1 MEAETDLRPLRVL
14 RMFSIPKREDTCNED
29 RACVSDDGA
38 VCAVSDGASVSFDSG
53 PWAEILARRFVNN
66 QDISKLWI
74 EAAIQEYRSA
84 YDRETMSW
92 AYQAA
97 FDRGSFATLLGI
109 VCASDGR
116 GVKAFAFGDTLL
128 AFTDSGKVVR
138 TLPYVQPDEFDQ
150 SPRLISTN
158 PLENNSVDDEALSDS
173 WHELTVVSHDAPTL
187 LLMTDAIG
195 RWLLEQ
201 PESDRAR
208 QLLDIPDAAT
218 FASFVDCERVEGR
231 MKRDDSTLVV
241 VG

>member
-14 RMFSIPKREDTCNED
+14 RVFSIPKRQDTGNED
-29 RACVSDDGA
+29 HACVSDDGSI
-38 VCAVSDGASVSFDSG
+38 CAVSDGASISFDSG
-53 PWAEILARRFVNN
+53 RWAEILARRFVSN

-74 EAAIQEYRSA
+74 EAAIQEYRSTH
-84 YDRETMSW
+84 DREAMSW

-109 VCASDGR
+109 VCAPDGR
-116 GVKAFAFGDTLL
+116 GVRTFALGDTLL
-128 AFTDSGKVVR
+128 AFTDSGKVLL
-138 TLPYVQPDEFDQ
+138 TLPYLQTDEFDK
-150 SPRLISTN
+150 SPSLISTN
-158 PLENNSVDDEALSDS
+158 PLENNSLDDETLWYS
-173 WHELTVVSHDAPTL
+173 WRVLTVASHDAPKL

-201 PESDRAR
+201 RDSDRAS
-208 QLLDIPDAAT
+208 QLLDIPDEAA
-218 FASFVDCERVEGR
+218 FASFVDRERAEGR

>member
-14 RMFSIPKREDTCNED
+14 RVFSIPKRDETRNED
-29 RACVSDDGA
+29 HTCVSDDGLI
-38 VCAVSDGASVSFDSG
+38 CALSDGASISFDSG
-53 PWAEILARRFVNN
+53 LWAQILTRKFVNS

-84 YDRETMSW
+84 YDREAMSW

-97 FDRGSFATLLGI
+97 FDRGSFATLLGV

-128 AFTDSGKVVR
+128 VFTDSGNVVR

-150 SPRLISTN
+150 SPKLISTN
-158 PLENNSVDDEALSDS
+158 PIENNAVDEEALSDS
-173 WHELTVVSHDAPTL
+173 WQALTVASHDAPTL

-195 RWLLEQ
+195 RWLLDQ
-201 PESDRAR
+201 PDPGRAR
-208 QLLDIPDAAT
+208 QLLEIPDAQA
-218 FASFVDCERVEGR
+218 FASFVELERVEGR